1 MRKLRPKLT
10 YANVMATLALFVA
23 LGGTSYA
30 ATKIG
35 TRQIANNSIRTQD
48 IRNGTIRGRDLRRG
62 TLTAR
67 EVNEDRLSTVPRSRY
82 ADTLEG
88 QRAAAFKQRCPA
100 GTVGAVGVCF
110 EPGLRSAHTASTAAG
125 LCSNSGRRLATRG
138 ELDAYRLAGRVLAS
152 PPGEWTSELS
162 GSPTTAYAL
171 ALSRDGTDRWL
182 GDDTTTARPYRC
194 VVAPRD

>member
-1 MRKLRPKLT
+1 MRKLRPKLS

-35 TRQIANNSIRTQD
+35 TRQIVNNSVRTQD

-110 EPGLRSAHTASTAAG
+110 EPGLRGSEAALIAAEG
-125 LCSNSGRRLATRG
+125 CSNSGRRLPTRG
-138 ELDAYRLAGRVLAS
+138 ELDAYRLAGRLLAS

-162 GSPTTAYAL
+162 GSPTTRYAL
-171 ALSRDGTDRWL
+171 SFSRDGSTRWL
-182 GDDTTTARPYRC
+182 ADEAATVRPYRC